1 MERKIGETFEF
12 KGKTYEVAEL
22 PDYFCAFCDLEKECY
37 SKRSYLE
44 NIAGTC
50 SQSKRMD
57 TRNVCFKE
65 IKKDMEIK
73 DNKLTINIPDG
84 MEIDV
89 ENSDLKTGII
99 KFKKKELRYEDI
111 ENSLDL
117 EGNRTGIPVDD
128 NNAFKLCATDR
139 LMNIAR
145 YYNGDWKPDWSS
157 VENKYYII
165 YCNRSQCYTTD
176 YKTLIDI
183 NTVYFKCEK
192 DAQAV
197 IDNPNFREIL
207 DAVFKTKDMDG

>member
-50 SQSKRMD
+50 SQIKRMD

-128 NNAFKLCATDR
+128 NNAFKLRATDR

-176 YKTLIDI
+176 YKTLIDV

-207 DAVFKTKDMDG
+207 DAVYKN

>member
-44 NIAGTC
+44 NVAGTC
-50 SQSKRMD
+50 SPSNRMD

-73 DNKLTINIPDG
+73 DNNKLTINIPDG

-89 ENSDLKTGII
+89 ENCDFDTGVI
-99 KFKKKELRYEDI
+99 KFRKKELCYEDI

-145 YYNGDWKPDWSS
+145 YYNGDWKPDWRSN
-157 VENKYYII
+157 ELKYFITFSFVSNSY
-165 YCNRSQCYTTD
+165 S
-176 YKTLIDI
+176 LIERCQASI
-183 NTVYFKCEK
+183 GPVFFAIQK

-207 DAVFKTKDMDG
+207 DTIYKD

>member
-1 MERKIGETFEF
+1 MERKIGETFEY
-12 KGKTYEVAEL
+12 KCKTYKTIQSL
-22 PDYFCAFCDLEKECY
+22 SDSCINCDFVNEPCY
-37 SKRSYLE
+37 
-44 NIAGTC
+44 AC
-50 SQSKRMD
+50 SFNKIVGGCSMTVREDKK
-57 TRNVCFKE
+57 NVIFKE

-73 DNKLTINIPDG
+73 DNKLTINIPKG
-84 MEIDV
+84 MEIDI
-89 ENSDLKTGII
+89 ENCDLKTGII

-111 ENSLDL
+111 ENYLDL

-145 YYNGDWKPDWSS
+145 YYNGDWKPNWSS

-165 YCNRSQCYTTD
+165 YCNRSQRYTTD
-176 YKTLIDI
+176 SKTLIDI

-207 DAVFKTKDMDG
+207 DAIYKN

>member
-22 PDYFCAFCDLEKECY
+22 PEYFCAFCDLEKECY

-44 NIAGTC
+44 KVTGTC
-50 SQSKRMD
+50 SPNNRKD
-57 TRNVCFKE
+57 TRSVCFKE

-73 DNKLTINIPDG
+73 DNQLTINIPDG
-84 MEIDV
+84 MKIDV
-89 ENSDLKTGII
+89 ENCDLKNGII

-165 YCNRSQCYTTD
+165 YCNRSQCYSTD
-176 YKTLIDI
+176 HKTLIDI

-192 DAQAV
+192 DAKAV

-207 DAVFKTKDMDG
+207 DAIYKN